1 MPGLQE
7 MLVIGVVAL
16 LVFGPDRLPELARNA
31 GKFVGKLRAQTDKGM
46 SEIRGMT
53 EIQELQRELQTL
65 RREING
71 VTSNVT
77 APLGGRQ
84 GSSGSTGPTRRMVP
98 ASTDGGRPTRDASGP
113 IAAVRAEDAPP
124 PTDPDAT

>member
-16 LVFGPDRLPELARNA
+16 LVFGPERLPELARNA
-31 GKFVGKLRAQTDKGM
+31 GRFIGKLRAQTDKGM
-46 SEIRGMT
+46 SEIRGMA

-84 GSSGSTGPTRRMVP
+84 GSSGTGSTSRMVS
-98 ASTDGGRPTRDASGP
+98 ASTDGGRPRREDRSSRFG
-113 IAAVRAEDAPP
+113 AVRAEDAPP

>member
-1 MPGLQE
+1 VPGLQE

-16 LVFGPDRLPELARNA
+16 LVFGPERLPELARNA
-31 GKFVGKLRAQTDKGM
+31 GRFIGKLRAQTDKGM
-46 SEIRGMT
+46 SEIRGMA

-71 VTSNVT
+71 VTSSVT
-77 APLGGRQ
+77 GPLGGRQ
-84 GSSGSTGPTRRMVP
+84 GSSGTGSTRRMVP
-98 ASTDGGRPTRDASGP
+98 ASSDGGRPTSDDASNRV
-113 IAAVRAEDAPP
+113 AAVRAEDAPP

>member
-31 GKFVGKLRAQTDKGM
+31 GKFIGRIRAQTDKGM
-46 SEIRGMT
+46 SELRGMA

-84 GSSGSTGPTRRMVP
+84 GSSGTGSTSRMVP
-98 ASTDGGRPTRDASGP
+98 ASTDGGRPTRDVPSSHLV
-113 IAAVRAEDAPP
+113 AARAENAPP